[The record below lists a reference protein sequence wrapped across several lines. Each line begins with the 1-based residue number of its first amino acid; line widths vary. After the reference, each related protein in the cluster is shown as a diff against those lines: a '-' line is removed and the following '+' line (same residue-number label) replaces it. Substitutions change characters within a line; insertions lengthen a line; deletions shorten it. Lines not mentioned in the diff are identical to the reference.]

1 MEALLNSAVD
11 KLGRSKRGGGGGRDV
26 FIKMQPCCI
35 LTSNFGEGVSGE
47 ENSHCSP
54 Y

>member
-11 KLGRSKRGGGGGRDV
+11 KLGKGGGGEGGRDV
-26 FIKMQPCCI
+26 FIKIQPCCI